1 MAAVKSRKQIAKE
14 KAAFFSSLEQW
25 NIDHNQK
32 DWETMFKTVYDISL
46 SICKLKANGLVIRD
60 LESKAL
66 DAACLS
72 MDLVRR
78 GKYPRT
84 GLIAWCKFQVIR
96 FLYGGNQKE
105 IDREYSLNELDEE
118 NKDFVTEDFEENE
131 MEKLEPT
138 KHYKKISGTEDY
150 YIGE

>member
-14 KAAFFSSLEQW
+14 KAAFFSSLERW
-25 NIDHNQK
+25 KIDHNQK
-32 DWETMFKTVYDISL
+32 DWESMFKTIYDISL

-131 MEKLEPT
+131 MEILEPT
-138 KHYKKISGTEDY
+138 KQYKRIEGTDY
-150 YIGE
+150 YIGV